1 MRKSFFITTAI
12 LVITLLIVQAGN
24 PPTPVVV
31 VDKKAE
37 KRKADSIINI
47 NLFNNF
53 KTDTKDYS
61 FQDTPNEVVL
71 SNGMKVKFVKLTRF
85 GLPRGANVAIPD
97 EMGQRFAY
105 ELAEVEIQVT
115 NTNSTEVKLT
125 EEASGALFSS
135 LKLFGTETGSK
146 VFTSQYNLSFGSVY
160 TMMEP
165 AQTDKLTSTYK
176 ETKAMMNATYKAG
189 ETKTSKGIIVCLAK
203 AAKHIDKLVVNT
215 QEFGI
220 NKAYGCPVVL

>member
-1 MRKSFFITTAI
+1 MRKSIFITSI
-12 LVITLLIVQAGN
+12 LVVIVILCINAGN
-24 PPTPVVV
+24 PPAPVVV

-47 NLFNNF
+47 NLYNNF
-53 KTDTKDYS
+53 KSDTKDYS

-71 SNGMKVKFVKLTRF
+71 SNGMKVKFVKLNRF

-97 EMGQRFAY
+97 EMSQRFAY

-115 NTNSTEVKLT
+115 NTNSTEIKLT
-125 EEASGALFSS
+125 EEASGALFAS

-146 VFTSQYNLSFGSVY
+146 VFTSQYNLSFGSIY
-160 TMMEP
+160 TMTEP
-165 AQTDKLTSTYK
+165 PQTDKLTAVYK
-176 ETKAMMNATYKAG
+176 ETKAMMNTTYKAG

-203 AAKHIDKLVVNT
+203 AAKHIDKLVVYT
-215 QEFGI
+215 QEFGT
-220 NKAYGCPVVL
+220 NKGYGCPVVL